1 MSHDRTSRAAR
12 TALVTLL
19 QAAVSLGVG
28 LFSAP
33 VMTHY
38 LGRENYGLW
47 MLLCQFVTYLTL
59 LDFGNAS
66 IVQIQLASAQHV
78 DGNGEKKRLLSAVRR
93 GLLLTTGPL
102 VLLGLGIAAWAAA
115 KYASA
120 GTSRLTIMAT
130 TVLVVMGFL
139 VNRLASLP
147 NYALFGANLVYRSAM
162 LRTAII
168 AVARLMDIAVVMSGY
183 GLVGL
188 GLVRVAA
195 QTLIGLSLWRTARRE
210 IPWFGFTRVGFDEV
224 RRLLRQNVSCVVG
237 QWGHMMA
244 DGIDIAII
252 GCLMGPGMIPVY
264 MVTTALSRLAFQLFS
279 QAMQGA
285 TSGLAGLFG
294 AGDRER
300 FQFVR
305 VQQELMAW
313 GCLVVVLAATLPV
326 NRRFVELWVGT
337 EYYGGIVLACLG
349 VAWQFVMVMT
359 RQYNIAL
366 SAALEF
372 NRMAR
377 VQVLAGVTGIAAA
390 VLGSWWAG
398 VNGLLGG
405 LIAVR
410 VVAVALNAAHLNE
423 LLGVS
428 IREQLRRLLWPA
440 LVSAGVAGLAYRAS
454 SWTRDASWLGIAMT
468 AGLGATC
475 AAAIVWWLVFPA
487 QSRHDLAQRVG
498 QLRQSMQRSRKT
510 A

>member
-1 MSHDRTSRAAR
+1 
-12 TALVTLL
+12 
-19 QAAVSLGVG
+19 
-28 LFSAP
+28 
-33 VMTHY
+33 
-38 LGRENYGLW
+38 
-47 MLLCQFVTYLTL
+47 
-59 LDFGNAS
+59 
-66 IVQIQLASAQHV
+66 
-78 DGNGEKKRLLSAVRR
+78 
-93 GLLLTTGPL
+93 
-102 VLLGLGIAAWAAA
+102 
-115 KYASA
+115 
-120 GTSRLTIMAT
+120 
-130 TVLVVMGFL
+130 
-139 VNRLASLP
+139 
-147 NYALFGANLVYRSAM
+147 
-162 LRTAII
+162 
-168 AVARLMDIAVVMSGY
+168 
-183 GLVGL
+183 
-188 GLVRVAA
+188 
-195 QTLIGLSLWRTARRE
+195 
-210 IPWFGFTRVGFDEV
+210 
-224 RRLLRQNVSCVVG
+224 
-237 QWGHMMA
+237 
-244 DGIDIAII
+244 
-252 GCLMGPGMIPVY
+252 
-264 MVTTALSRLAFQLFS
+264 
-279 QAMQGA
+279 MQGA

-313 GCLVVVLAATLPV
+313 GCLVVVLAATLPI

-440 LVSAGVAGLAYRAS
+440 LVSAGFAVLAYRAS